1 MKVLPNSVTA
11 AIVVFMGLWPRASGQ
26 RTDDTIDV
34 ELTDDVIDVGL
45 TDDALDVNGG
55 VSILS
60 SCTVPGIPYLPCL
73 NLSCTYQVLRS
84 IMVALHVLTLK
95 SLFTCTSLVPR
106 NLET

>member
-34 ELTDDVIDVGL
+34 EFTDDTIDVEFTDDAIDVGL

-60 SCTVPGIPYLPCL
+60 SCTIK
-73 NLSCTYQVLRS
+73 LSCTYQVLRS
-84 IMVALHVLTLK
+84 MIVALHVLTLK

-106 NLET
+106 YLET

>member
-106 NLET
+106 YLET

>member
-60 SCTVPGIPYLPCL
+60 SCTVYRIYRVS
-73 NLSCTYQVLRS
+73 NY
-84 IMVALHVLTLK
+84 
-95 SLFTCTSLVPR
+95 LVP
-106 NLET
+106 TKYSGV

>member
-34 ELTDDVIDVGL
+34 EFTDDTIDVEFTDDAIDVGL

-60 SCTVPGIPYLPCL
+60 SCTVYRIYRVS
-73 NLSCTYQVLRS
+73 NY
-84 IMVALHVLTLK
+84 
-95 SLFTCTSLVPR
+95 LVP
-106 NLET
+106 TKYSGV

>member
-84 IMVALHVLTLK
+84 MIVALHVLTLK

-106 NLET
+106 YLET

>member
-84 IMVALHVLTLK
+84 IMVALQVLTLK